1 MKQIKFA
8 ITKRSWNLCNVIQ
21 NDDKR
26 NSYGR
31 EIRHRINRN
40 ADFLRYLTTLLY
52 LFLCGHNISRNA
64 NKNFMTNYLNFN
76 GVDFLCILA
85 NKKQNNIQFQI
96 NVDWRLAASK
106 IFVLKK
112 WMQFFFS
119 FYASTNETIYFFRF
133 RRVILHLRLQRVFVY
148 VDFCWI
154 SLYRETYRYFIHT
167 HEQ

>member
-1 MKQIKFA
+1 M
-8 ITKRSWNLCNVIQ
+8 TTNE
-21 NDDKR
+21 

-31 EIRHRINRN
+31 EIRQRINRN
-40 ADFLRYLTTLLY
+40 AEFLRYLTTLLY
-52 LFLCGHNISRNA
+52 LFLCGHYISRNA

-85 NKKQNNIQFQI
+85 NKKQNIIQFQI

-119 FYASTNETIYFFRF
+119 FYASTITQYIFFVSDALFCIY
-133 RRVILHLRLQRVFVY
+133 
-148 VDFCWI
+148 DFKGYLFTLIFAEFPYNAKCIDI
-154 SLYRETYRYFIHT
+154 SFIHMNNKST
-167 HEQ
+167 Y

>member
-1 MKQIKFA
+1 M
-8 ITKRSWNLCNVIQ
+8 TTNE
-21 NDDKR
+21 

-31 EIRHRINRN
+31 EIRQRINRN
-40 ADFLRYLTTLLY
+40 AEFLRYLTTLLY
-52 LFLCGHNISRNA
+52 LFLCGHYISRNA

-85 NKKQNNIQFQI
+85 NKKQNKIQFQI

-119 FYASTNETIYFFRF
+119 FYASTIIQYIFRF
-133 RRVILHLRLQRVFVY
+133 RRVILQLRLQRVFVY

-154 SLYRETYRYFIHT
+154 SL
-167 HEQ
+167 